1 MGNQNFVPM
10 RVIPLRYLDDEKK
23 RNQFEKTK
31 CVFPMFGGQE
41 KFNCPTA
48 RKWIICALP
57 DSFGYQISTCNSNL
71 LLLTI
76 APSLV
81 SRNNQMYLAGWV
93 AEQCKT
99 LCPAIF
105 TPRRKQDTW
114 HQNIAAPGRK
124 LSNSRED
131 RKGSMGLRELGCAQW
146 GAWLGKPTQKSF
158 YSFFAFITRNFT
170 QINAQMAHFR
180 KTRIL
185 LRIDISLKEQT
196 HEKHILCRYCPTATT
211 SIWFK

>member
-1 MGNQNFVPM
+1 MEKN
-10 RVIPLRYLDDEKK
+10 VINLK
-23 RNQFEKTK
+23 KTK

-93 AEQCKT
+93 AKQCKT

-146 GAWLGKPTQKSF
+146 GAWLGKPTQKSC
-158 YSFFAFITRNFT
+158 YSFFCVYNSELHTDQRTNGPFQKNAYIASDWHFFERTNTWKTHLVPLLPYGNDINLIQTTDSEDPGDAFWT
-170 QINAQMAHFR
+170 
-180 KTRIL
+180 L
-185 LRIDISLKEQT
+185 S
-196 HEKHILCRYCPTATT
+196 
-211 SIWFK
+211 

>member
-1 MGNQNFVPM
+1 MT
-10 RVIPLRYLDDEKK
+10 RVWPTSCNSDHEKIHRESK
-23 RNQFEKTK
+23 FRSNAYDTVTIFGRLKRRNQFEKSK

-57 DSFGYQISTCNSNL
+57 GSFGYQISTCNSNL

-93 AEQCKT
+93 AKQCKT

-131 RKGSMGLRELGCAQW
+131 RKGSIW
-146 GAWLGKPTQKSF
+146 G
-158 YSFFAFITRNFT
+158 
-170 QINAQMAHFR
+170 
-180 KTRIL
+180 
-185 LRIDISLKEQT
+185 
-196 HEKHILCRYCPTATT
+196 
-211 SIWFK
+211 